1 MHCCGSRGMQRR
13 RNRYSACLP
22 TCLCLRAGCLSA
34 RAEGRPSTP
43 HWLAGSGTTGCSAL
57 GPVEAGCLAEH
68 EEEGCLTF
76 CRPSSPACSCFAGE
90 HCLAVCAPPAR
101 ALAVVPLR
109 LAAQRQR
116 ACAEAFAAFFC
127 LPVWLSLSALRRW
140 LPATSPRSLPAWPT
154 WLPVCALSVCRCL
167 SVCLC
172 VSHKRLSV
180 CCLSVCLR
188 CRCVA
193 LSRAPRSNCLD
204 SFSERLRAK
213 NTFTFRAITVC
224 QSSFLE
230 LFELII
236 RPEVAVSGKFERAWL
251 ETSFM
256 LT

>member
-1 MHCCGSRGMQRR
+1 MHSACSRGMQRR
-13 RNRYSACLP
+13 RNRFSACLP

-90 HCLAVCAPPAR
+90 HCLAVCEEAPPAR
-101 ALAVVPLR
+101 ALAVLPLR
-109 LAAQRQR
+109 LAAKRPR
-116 ACAEAFAAFFC
+116 ACAEAFAAVFC
-127 LPVWLSLSALRRW
+127 LPVWLSLETLRHWPPAKSARR
-140 LPATSPRSLPAWPT
+140 PRAGKK
-154 WLPVCALSVCRCL
+154 WLPVCALSVCRFLSVCL

-213 NTFTFRAITVC
+213 
-224 QSSFLE
+224 
-230 LFELII
+230 
-236 RPEVAVSGKFERAWL
+236 
-251 ETSFM
+251 
-256 LT
+256 